1 MSSIRIGGMVSGMDT
16 DQIVKDLMKVERT
29 RVDKLEQSKEFS
41 TWRQEAYN
49 NLNKDFANFIL
60 DTKKDFGL
68 TTTTSAGSLINTSV
82 SSLNWVKG
90 ITSSDETIATVS
102 STSSAIEGSYN
113 ITVDSLAE
121 NFSAASKSNITT
133 GTDTTSIAN
142 QFAGIGAGNTIDFTI
157 TTDTGSKTFTY
168 NDLANQSI
176 DDIVNDINSANLGVT
191 ASYDSNIDRF
201 FIQTDNTGSENWV
214 KVKDNTSIGG
224 NNFINDT
231 LGLAYDNGGVSTDI
245 AANDTQYSG
254 KDAQIDFG
262 AALDIKQSSNQ
273 FSINGINFDL
283 KSIGS
288 FTAKVDTDVDA
299 VYEKISSFVE
309 KYNAL
314 IDNVGTKLTE
324 KRYRDYNPLT
334 EEQKN
339 AMSEKEIELW
349 EEKAKSGLLKSDT
362 TYKVTMQNMRNG
374 FYETVEGVTGSFSNI
389 YEIGVTTERYSAGTV
404 GGKLQIDEDKLKE
417 AIRNDV
423 DGVLELL
430 FTQADDSVVDEDQ
443 IKRESGLVT
452 RLYDNMVTGMK
463 EVINKSGPGNDSNL
477 YKNVQSNMLIDF
489 VTDYSSISILDKEI
503 TNVNRRIDDMND
515 YLTKVEDRYWQKFS
529 AMESAL
535 MQMQSQSDSLMS
547 QLGGM

>member
-16 DQIVKDLMKVERT
+16 DQIVKDLMKVERS

-41 TWRQEAYN
+41 SWRQEAYN

-102 STSSAIEGSYN
+102 STSSAIDGSYN

-176 DDIVNDINSANLGVT
+176 TDIVSDINSANLGVT
-191 ASYDSNIDRF
+191 ATYDSNIDRF
-201 FIQTDNTGSENWV
+201 FIQTDNTGSENWI

-273 FSINGINFDL
+273 FTINGMNFDL
-283 KSIGS
+283 KSTGS

-314 IDNVGTKLTE
+314 IDKVGTKLTE
-324 KRYRDYNPLT
+324 KRYRDYTPLT
-334 EEQKN
+334 DEQKN

-349 EEKAKSGLLKSDT
+349 EEKAKSGLLRSDT

-417 AIRNDV
+417 AIRDDV

-430 FTQADDSVVDEDQ
+430 FKQADDSVVDEDQ
-443 IKRESGLVT
+443 IKKESGLVT
-452 RLYDNMVTGMK
+452 RLYDNMIDGMK
-463 EVINKSGPGNDSNL
+463 EVINKAGPGNDSNL
-477 YKNVQSNMLIDF
+477 YRNVQSNMLIDF
-489 VTDYSSISILDKEI
+489 VTNYSSISIMDKEI
-503 TNVNRRIDDMND
+503 TNFNKSIDNMND
-515 YLTKVEDRYWQKFS
+515 YMIQVEDRYWKKFS
-529 AMESAL
+529 AMEKAL
-535 MQMQSQSDSLMS
+535 SEMQAQSGWIAS
-547 QLGGM
+547 QMGM